1 MKRRGIRYP
10 YILALPAAFIYGVFF
25 VLPIAAALFLS
36 FSDWN
41 INRLYAPDFRGLG
54 NYAVLFGDEVFLRS
68 LLNTLLYATV
78 TTEGKTAVGLA
89 LALALYRSTME
100 NGIFRTVFYL
110 PCVLNTVVVGF
121 LFNAILGKEGLLNTF
136 LALFGRE
143 AVIWLGKYSTAMLW
157 IILSE
162 IWMWSGFC
170 MFIFISGLQAIPK
183 DYYEY
188 SELEGITPLR
198 RFTRITLPLLA
209 PATTVVITLNITGG
223 LKVFDMVYILSGGG
237 PGFDTQVLGTY
248 IYRTFGLGLLG
259 QSTAAAV
266 VLSIIVVFFSFSI
279 NRLMK
284 RREVEL

>member
-1 MKRRGIRYP
+1 MKRPGTRYP
-10 YILALPAAFIYGVFF
+10 YILALPAAVIYGVFF
-25 VLPIAAALFLS
+25 VLPVAAALFLS

-41 INRLYAPDFRGLG
+41 INRMYAPDFRGLG
-54 NYAVLFGDEVFLRS
+54 NYKILFGDEIFLRS
-68 LLNTLLYATV
+68 LLNTLLYAAV
-78 TTEGKTAVGLA
+78 TTVGKTVIGLCFA
-89 LALALYRSTME
+89 LALSRSTTL
-100 NGIFRTVFYL
+100 NGIFRTMFYL
-110 PCVLNTVVVGF
+110 PCILNTVVVGF

-136 LALFGRE
+136 LDLFGNE
-143 AVIWLGKYSTAMLW
+143 AVVWLGKYSTAMLW

-162 IWMWSGFC
+162 IWMWSGFS

-188 SELEGITPLR
+188 SELEGISPLR

-209 PATTVVITLNITGG
+209 PATTVVITINITGG
-223 LKVFDMVYILSGGG
+223 LKVFDMVYILTGGG

-266 VLSIIVVFFSFSI
+266 VLSIIVVCFSFFI
-279 NRLMK
+279 NRFMK